1 MAGQTEEVYHFT
13 QICEAL
19 YRRGTMENKMIV
31 KYSNK
36 MSSNGEDYFVNSTV
50 VRTLEVV

>member
-1 MAGQTEEVYHFT
+1 MTGQTEEVYHFT

-36 MSSNGEDYFVNSTV
+36 KVTVKTILSTLQYYV
-50 VRTLEVV
+50 H